1 MYYLTAYIERFYIMA
16 GKSPKGPG
24 YIYILVNSTN
34 PNEIKI
40 GLSVDP
46 VRRVKQLHSSGTA
59 MPMYFKYVWY
69 VLNMQLAE
77 AVAHEVMRGHRVN
90 PRREFFHLVPEE
102 AALELETPHQHFGGD
117 DLADVYL
124 HTISELIEDGW
135 DYLDIWYAT
144 VTNLS

>member
-1 MYYLTAYIERFYIMA
+1 MTGR
-16 GKSPKGPG
+16 SPKGPG
-24 YIYILVNSTN
+24 YIYILVNRTN

-59 MPMYFKYVWY
+59 MPMYIQYVWY
-69 VLNMQLAE
+69 VPNMKLAE
-77 AVAHEVMRGHRVN
+77 EAAHEVMRGHRVN
-90 PRREFFHLVPEE
+90 PRREFFHLVPED
-102 AALELETPHQHFGGD
+102 AALDLETPHQHYGGH

-124 HTISELIEDGW
+124 QTIRVLIEDGW
-135 DYLDIWYAT
+135 DYLNIEYER

>member
-1 MYYLTAYIERFYIMA
+1 MA

-46 VRRVKQLHSSGTA
+46 VRRVRQLHSSGTA
-59 MPMYFKYVWY
+59 MPMYFQYVWY
-69 VLNMQLAE
+69 VPDMKLAE
-77 AVAHEVMRGHRVN
+77 EAAHEVMRGHRVN
-90 PRREFFHLVPEE
+90 PRREFFHLVPAN
-102 AALELETPHQHFGGD
+102 AALDLETPHQHFGGH

-124 HTISELIEDGW
+124 HTVRELIEDGW
-135 DYLDIWYAT
+135 EYLNINYARIT
-144 VTNLS
+144 SLS

>member
-1 MYYLTAYIERFYIMA
+1 MA

-46 VRRVKQLHSSGTA
+46 VRRVQQLHSSGTA
-59 MPMYFKYVWY
+59 MPMYFQYVWY
-69 VLNMQLAE
+69 VPNMKLAE
-77 AVAHEVMRGHRVN
+77 EAAHEVMRGHRVN
-90 PRREFFHLVPEE
+90 PRREFFHLVPAN
-102 AALELETPHQHFGGD
+102 AALDLETPHQHFGGH

-124 HTISELIEDGW
+124 HTIRELIEDGW
-135 DYLDIWYAT
+135 EYLNINYARI
-144 VTNLS
+144 TNLS